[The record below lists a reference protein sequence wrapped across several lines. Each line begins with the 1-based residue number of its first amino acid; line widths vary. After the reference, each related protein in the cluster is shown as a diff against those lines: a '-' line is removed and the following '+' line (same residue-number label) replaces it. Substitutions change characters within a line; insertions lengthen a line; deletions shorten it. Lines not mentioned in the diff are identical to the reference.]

1 MAVQIKSN
9 SYESTQNKS
18 FFLGADV
25 PDVYMHALML
35 CYLHTH
41 SLVTILLVYPNLL
54 EGADSVDGAD
64 VGR

>member
-1 MAVQIKSN
+1 MNQHRTN
-9 SYESTQNKS
+9 R

-64 VGR
+64 MGR